1 MVTISALCFCTATSI
16 YAILLLDKRSNL
28 GAKMNLNS
36 KTPKIELLL
45 HSHEILDLDETQH
58 RMAIECK
65 SGVLWVTHSNEN
77 QDYMLPA
84 GKRYISKSK
93 GKIVIEAMRESCLD
107 IEEQ

>member
-1 MVTISALCFCTATSI
+1 
-16 YAILLLDKRSNL
+16 
-28 GAKMNLNS
+28 MNLTS

-45 HSHEILDLDETQH
+45 QSHQILDLDETQH

-65 SGVLWVTHSNEN
+65 SGVLWVTHSNEK
-77 QDYMLPA
+77 QDYMLSV

-93 GKIVIEAMRESCLD
+93 GKIVIEAIKESCLVD

>member
-1 MVTISALCFCTATSI
+1 
-16 YAILLLDKRSNL
+16 
-28 GAKMNLNS
+28 MNLTS

-45 HSHEILDLDETQH
+45 HSHQILDLDETQH

-65 SGVLWVTHSNEN
+65 SGVIWVTHSNEN
-77 QDYMLPA
+77 QDYMLGA

-93 GKIVIEAMRESCLD
+93 GRIVIEAIKESCLD